1 MEQQE
6 QQQTTPG
13 DTSRGDLAIATVI
26 STLVNIGYIF
36 IAPGDQR
43 VLLVLMFSMIAGLIM
58 LAGDKTGPYG
68 MGIIFGVA
76 LAAAIAV
83 GLALAGASP
92 HDFVPNRPGT

>member
-6 QQQTTPG
+6 QQQAPQQ

-26 STLVNIGYIF
+26 STLVNLGYLF

-43 VLLVLMFSMIAGLIM
+43 ILILLMFSMIAGMVM
-58 LAGDKTGPYG
+58 LAGERTGPYG

-83 GLALAGASP
+83 GLALGGASP
-92 HDFVPNRPGT
+92 HDFVPNR

>member
-6 QQQTTPG
+6 QAPER
-13 DTSRGDLAIATVI
+13 DTSRGDMAIATVV

-43 VLLVLMFSMIAGLIM
+43 VLLVLMFSMIAGMVM

-68 MGIIFGVA
+68 MGVIFGVA
-76 LAAAIAV
+76 LAVAIAV

-92 HDFVPNRPGT
+92 HDFVPNR